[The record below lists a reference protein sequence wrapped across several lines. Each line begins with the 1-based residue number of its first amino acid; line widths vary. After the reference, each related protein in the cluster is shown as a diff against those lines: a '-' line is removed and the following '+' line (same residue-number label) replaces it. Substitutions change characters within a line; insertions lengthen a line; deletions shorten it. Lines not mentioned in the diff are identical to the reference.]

1 MNNRQ
6 YIDVNKL
13 VSVSRKI
20 LKDKRLTDAETS
32 QIEEAVKNMTP
43 RRNIEPVLIIENLD
57 NEEIKQMINNIRKR
71 ENIIQQED
79 QIDKIEQENYELEPE
94 TKEILCECEEKLE
107 TMKEV
112 IYAGDYV
119 VTERLHGKPKKLAEK

>member
-32 QIEEAVKNMTP
+32 QREEAVKNMTP
-43 RRNIEPVLIIENLD
+43 RRNIEPVLMIENLD
-57 NEEIKQMINNIRKR
+57 SEEIKQMINKIRKR

-94 TKEILCECEEKLE
+94 TKEILCECEEILE

-112 IYAGDYV
+112 IYSGDYV
-119 VTERLHGKPKKLAEK
+119 ATERLHGKPKKLAEK

>member
-43 RRNIEPVLIIENLD
+43 RRNIETVLMIENLD
-57 NEEIKQMINNIRKR
+57 SEEIKQMINNIRKR

-79 QIDKIEQENYELEPE
+79 QIGKIEQENYKLEPE
-94 TKEILCECEEKLE
+94 TKEILCECEEILE

-119 VTERLHGKPKKLAEK
+119 ATERLHGKPKKLAEK

>member
-94 TKEILCECEEKLE
+94 TKEILYECEEILE

-119 VTERLHGKPKKLAEK
+119 ATERLHGKPKKLAEK